1 MFTSSTLK
9 KFILGNLLFVC
20 LSVSSQ
26 SNGIFHGGISDGFA
40 MSCAGTT
47 SVIAMPVTLVSFGGE
62 CRDKQVQ
69 LAWRT
74 ASEINS
80 SHFILERSFCGIRWE
95 FISKI
100 NSAGNATHLSRYSFN
115 DKLDGTNRRAYYR
128 LKQVDNDGNFDYSK
142 IITIDAC
149 QLASNNFSVY
159 PNPSQGEI
167 HFATKMSRDEIQSLE
182 IYNIM
187 GEVLYRSNHFEPTIN
202 LNQFPAG
209 VYFVRIRFINQTI
222 TEKFILESSR

>member
-9 KFILGNLLFVC
+9 KFILGNLLFLC

-47 SVIAMPVTLVSFGGE
+47 SVIAMPVTLVSFDGE

-80 SHFILERSFCGIRWE
+80 SHFILERSFCGTRWE

-100 NSAGNATHLSRYSFN
+100 KSAGNATHLSRYSFN

-167 HFATKMSRDEIQSLE
+167 HFATKMSSDEIQSLE

-209 VYFVRIRFINQTI
+209 VYFVRIIYINQTI